1 MHVNSL
7 RTWKRLI
14 REAKDASPSLD
25 EGVDAPISKKKKC
38 SSSVKVI
45 RDGNSEVNIVK
56 KRAVELD
63 NDHVPISSV
72 GAVFQPHFPTW
83 KFLV

>member
-1 MHVNSL
+1 MKKTKFERLKMHL
-7 RTWKRLI
+7 LHLM
-14 REAKDASPSLD
+14 RELMHLFP
-25 EGVDAPISKKKKC
+25 KKKC

-72 GAVFQPHFPTW
+72 GAVFQPHFPT
-83 KFLV
+83 

>member
-1 MHVNSL
+1 MHLL
-7 RTWKRLI
+7 RLM
-14 REAKDASPSLD
+14 RELMHLFQ
-25 EGVDAPISKKKKC
+25 KKKKC

-72 GAVFQPHFPTW
+72 GAVFQPHFPT
-83 KFLV
+83 